1 MTSTATLLFEQILNG
16 LQLGVM
22 LFLIASGL
30 TLVLGIMNLLN
41 LTHAAYYTF
50 AAYVG
55 VTAYGLTGWFLAAV
69 AAAIASTVIL
79 AAATDLLVMRYLYD
93 RDHLTQLLAT
103 FGLLL
108 FFNEAITMLWG
119 NGAMQMARPQWLA
132 GSINLLPELSYPAY
146 RLAITIVGLA
156 VAFLLHYANHHTL
169 LGMQIRA
176 GTSNKTMLAALGV
189 PVHRL
194 YTAVFC
200 VGAALAALA
209 GMMVAPLISVDVGM
223 GDSILILCLVVIT
236 IGGVGSVRG
245 AFVAALLVGL
255 VDTLG
260 RTFLPQTFGF
270 TLGPALSSMSVY
282 VFMAVTLL
290 LRPEGLFSAHQ

>member
-1 MTSTATLLFEQILNG
+1 MTALLLEQILNG
-16 LQLGVM
+16 IQLGVM

-41 LTHAAYYTF
+41 LTHAAFYTF

-55 VTAYGLTGWFLAAV
+55 VTAFGLTGSFAIAAAAAV
-69 AAAIASTVIL
+69 TSTVIL
-79 AAATDLLVMRYLYD
+79 AAATDLLVMRFLYD
-93 RDHLTQLLAT
+93 RDHLGQLLAT

-108 FFNEAITMLWG
+108 FFNEAITVVWG
-119 NGAMQMARPQWLA
+119 NGALQMGRPQWLA
-132 GSINLLPELSYPAY
+132 GPINLIPGFPYPAY
-146 RLAITIVGLA
+146 RLAITLAGIVVGFA
-156 VAFLLHYANHHTL
+156 LHYTNHHTR

-189 PVHRL
+189 PVNRL
-194 YTAVFC
+194 YTTVFC

-209 GMMVAPLISVDVGM
+209 GVMVAPLISVDVGM
-223 GDSILILCLVVIT
+223 GESILILCFVVIT

-260 RTFLPQTFGF
+260 RTFLPQAFGF

-282 VFMAVTLL
+282 VMMAATLL
-290 LRPEGLFSAHQ
+290 VRPEGLFPAHR